1 MKTTEIGYI
10 NRNNQINQGRTEEP
24 GTDHGQWFYKLKCQN
39 CGHIY
44 KANGTDIFQRKCP
57 NCQGVLV
64 GKKDGIHCLNCDYH
78 KELEEK

>member
-24 GTDHGQWFYKLKCQN
+24 GTDHGQWFYKMKCQN

-57 NCQGVLV
+57 NCQG
-64 GKKDGIHCLNCDYH
+64 GRS
-78 KELEEK
+78 